1 MYRVDGGVSTLPGVW
16 DKVNKCAETGGSLF
30 RLIWVDL
37 LVFLVPLG
45 AFAQSSPS
53 ESSGVPEPTQENR
66 STVTLQA
73 SSALTRLRDCLA
85 RADRKCAI
93 EAFSQLQN
101 YRFKDDPE
109 YLELSAQVLSLEHNE
124 AEALA
129 DIDRAI
135 QMDPK
140 QASYFVTRGRLFQ
153 KSHDQVHA
161 IESFLQAAQLQPG
174 WIEPVYSLGMS
185 FFILGNEEDD
195 NEYYDRA
202 ARHFNAALGLEPNSH
217 KTEFMLG
224 VVEAIED
231 HLEKGKAHFE
241 NALKMD
247 PQNAYYHLEYGILL
261 DRSGDD
267 NEGLREMKIAET
279 LDHSNPLIYSNI
291 GRLEARRGNY
301 AEARKHLET
310 AVHLDSNLTAAYYS
324 LGGVYHHLGLTE
336 LSQAAYKE
344 FQLAKA
350 REQQKEPDPVE
361 AALSRSDLGRER
373 APK

>member
-1 MYRVDGGVSTLPGVW
+1 
-16 DKVNKCAETGGSLF
+16 VNKCAETGGALF
-30 RLIWVDL
+30 RFFRFVCVDL

-45 AFAQSSPS
+45 ALAQSSS
-53 ESSGVPEPTQENR
+53 IESSGVPAPTQENR
-66 STVTLQA
+66 STVALQA
-73 SSALTRLRDCLA
+73 SSELSGLRDCLA
-85 RADRKCAI
+85 RADRKCAV

-101 YRFKDDPE
+101 YKFKGDPQ

-124 AEALA
+124 AGALA
-129 DIDRAI
+129 AIDRAI

-140 QASYFVTRGRLFQ
+140 QASYLVTRGRIFQ
-153 KSHDQVHA
+153 KSHDQLHA
-161 IESFLQAAQLQPG
+161 IESFLQAAQLRPG

-202 ARHFNAALGLEPNSH
+202 ARHFNAALALEPNSH

-224 VVEAIED
+224 VVEAIQD

-261 DRSGDD
+261 DRLGDD
-267 NEGLREMKIAET
+267 NGGLREMKLAEA
-279 LDHSNPLIYSNI
+279 LDHSNPLIHFNI

-301 AEARKHLET
+301 AEARKQLET
-310 AVHLDSNLTAAYYS
+310 AVQLDSNLSVAYYS

-344 FQLAKA
+344 FQFAKA
-350 REQQKEPDPVE
+350 RGRQEEPDPVE
-361 AALSRSDLGRER
+361 AALSRSDRDAR
-373 APK
+373 DMAPK